1 MRPFFR
7 CVLLGLMVGQW
18 GLAFADSD
26 EVDEAD
32 EVKAWQE
39 VEISLP
45 APPRDDGLLAFEVSA
60 ATGNRFFIDPASLS
74 VGGDGVVR
82 YTLVVLA
89 PAGGRGITYEGI
101 RCETRERRIYA
112 SGRSDGTWS
121 KSRAG
126 QWSRIQEAYANRQH
140 AALYLEYFCPGG
152 VVVNDADE
160 ARAALRQGGHPAN
173 KPW

>member
-1 MRPFFR
+1 MKPFFR
-7 CVLLGLMVGQW
+7 CVIFGLLLGLGEQ
-18 GLAFADSD
+18 AIADP
-26 EVDEAD
+26 DEAD
-32 EVKAWQE
+32 ELKVWQE

-45 APPRDDGLLAFEVSA
+45 APPRQESLLAFEVSA

-74 VGGDGVVR
+74 VSLDGVVR

-112 SGRSDGTWS
+112 SGRSDGAWS

-126 QWSRIQEAYANRQH
+126 QWSKIQEVYANRQH
-140 AALYLEYFCPGG
+140 AALYLEYFCPAG
-152 VVVNDADE
+152 VIVNDADE
-160 ARAALRQGGHPAN
+160 ARNALRLGGHPAN
-173 KPW
+173 KRW